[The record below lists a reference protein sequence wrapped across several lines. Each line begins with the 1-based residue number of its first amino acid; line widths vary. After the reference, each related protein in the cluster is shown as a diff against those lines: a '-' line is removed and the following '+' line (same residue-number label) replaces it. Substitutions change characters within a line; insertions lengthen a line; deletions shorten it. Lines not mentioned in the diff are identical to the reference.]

1 VPVFYLLLEVA
12 QVRFPLSRRS
22 SPSEVIHI
30 SRKGDVLDEHHG
42 EFPVVVSWDQWKE
55 AVVPVL
61 EDSNLQTRL
70 PLCRRALETG
80 RVDTWVELIGVR
92 LRESFE
98 AAGYTDG

>member
-1 VPVFYLLLEVA
+1 M
-12 QVRFPLSRRS
+12 
-22 SPSEVIHI
+22 
-30 SRKGDVLDEHHG
+30 DEHHG